1 MKFIEKKTIIYNK
14 IIVLHNLD
22 VLHIIDLFFY
32 KNLNLLYLLNFYN
45 NLYIVDLNID
55 KLYINIFVLIWWL
68 ASMFF

>member
-1 MKFIEKKTIIYNK
+1 MKLIEKKTIIYNK
-14 IIVLHNLD
+14 IIVLYNLD
-22 VLHIIDLFFY
+22 VLHIIDQFFY

-45 NLYIVDLNID
+45 NLYIADLNID